1 MNVFKLAQLTSHIII
16 NLKKIMVIN
25 IMLVQANSNAVMALI
40 VMKNIIVKM
49 IVIMQMVSKV
59 KINYM

>member
-1 MNVFKLAQLTSHIII
+1 
-16 NLKKIMVIN
+16 MVIN